1 MSTGTKVA
9 AERDRWFLGTLL
21 RIVAAGGDTGGQLAV
36 FEQRARRGFS
46 PPLHVHHREDTAL
59 IVVDGAITV
68 VVGDRRHEV
77 GAGGFVWLPRDVP
90 HTFRVDSETVHQLEL
105 ATPAGFEQFHVDAS
119 DPADELTI
127 PAPAEPDIQR
137 LLDAIG
143 RYDAEIVGPPLG
155 ADE

>member
-68 VVGDRRHEV
+68 VVGDQRHEV

-90 HTFRVDSETVHQLEL
+90 HTFRVDSERVRQLEL
-105 ATPAGFEQFHVDAS
+105 LTPAGFEQFHLDTS
-119 DPADELTI
+119 DPAPRLELP
-127 PAPAEPDIQR
+127 PAAEPDIPR
-137 LLDAIG
+137 LLAAIG
-143 RYDAEIVGPPLG
+143 PYDAEIVGPPLG
-155 ADE
+155 PDD